1 MLKKRWTIFAF
12 AFAGWL
18 MIGIA
23 HGLNEYFFTDTLAHY
38 YKEAPTLKSM
48 LLWEFVYWPT
58 WAALAPLIFLLAR
71 RFPIVHENWL
81 RNLLVN
87 IAGGLAIVVPQRFIY
102 LSAAGMLQSFTGEEL
117 WLSGL
122 YKHFLLYN
130 LPTGF
135 LSYGVILLFSHV
147 INYYK
152 RYQEEEVKASQLKAE
167 LAEAQLQITRAE
179 LQSLKMQL
187 HPHFLFNTLN
197 SISALLDE
205 DAHAADEMLARL
217 GDFLRLT
224 LENSGAQTV
233 ALQEEL
239 EFLRRYL
246 EIEQVRFQDRLTVKF
261 DIEPETLTA
270 QVPNMILQPIIENA
284 IRHGIVERIAGGAIE
299 IKARRENDKLILQV
313 KDNGAGLHANPATS
327 NGQGVGLSNTR
338 ARLQQIY
345 GTAHRFELENA
356 SEGGTVARLEIPF
369 IIDEVVKISV

>member
-1 MLKKRWTIFAF
+1 MFKKRWTIFVF
-12 AFAGWL
+12 AFLGWL

-23 HGLNEYFFTDTLAHY
+23 HGLNEYFFTDTLAYY

-48 LLWEFVYWPT
+48 LLWEVVYWPT

-81 RNLLVN
+81 RNLLIN
-87 IAGGLAIVVPQRFIY
+87 IAGGLLIIIPQRLIY
-102 LSAAGMLQSFTGEEL
+102 LTAAGTLQSVLGEEIM
-117 WLSGL
+117 LSGL
-122 YKHFLLYN
+122 YRHFLLYN

-135 LSYGVILLFSHV
+135 LSYGVILLFSHGF
-147 INYYK
+147 NYYK
-152 RYQEEEVKASQLKAE
+152 RYQEEELKASELKAE

-224 LENSGAQTV
+224 LENSGAQTI

-246 EIEQVRFQDRLTVKF
+246 EIEQVRFQDRLTVGF
-261 DIEPETLTA
+261 AIDAETLAA

-284 IRHGIVERIAGGAIE
+284 IRHGIVERIAEGHIE
-299 IKARRENDKLILQV
+299 ITARRENDKLLLQV
-313 KDNGAGLHANPATS
+313 KDNGAGLQSPAIS
-327 NGQGVGLSNTR
+327 NGQGLGLSNTR

-345 GTAHRFELENA
+345 GAAHRFELENA
-356 SEGGTVARLEIPF
+356 SEGGTIARLEIPF
-369 IIDEVVKISV
+369 ILDEGSKIAV